1 MQLERWSKFTKGQQL
16 GAIASELTRAKV
28 WQDKDKEKTLSSLE
42 RAIDLVDFTID
53 DNKWRGLRA
62 MLFWLR
68 EELAKLYL
76 GDKTIDLEKLLFAF

>member
-1 MQLERWSKFTKGQQL
+1 MA
-16 GAIASELTRAKV
+16 AIASELTRVKV
-28 WQDKDKEKTLSSLE
+28 WQDKDKEKTISAIE
-42 RAIDLVDFTID
+42 RALSLVDSTIN

-76 GDKTIDLEKLLFAF
+76 GDKTIDLEKLVFAF